1 VPPSGGS
8 WPGRPLARGSAW
20 LHPGGA
26 WRAARDSGDKRGRGH
41 HHRYCYRVNEAGA
54 GRDVIQGLVN
64 GESEGE
70 GKMPRQSS
78 GGGCSTDLAQRV
90 VTAVS
95 SRLDCAR

>member
-1 VPPSGGS
+1 VPRTAGS
-8 WPGRPLARGSAW
+8 NGAEGITIATAIGST
-20 LHPGGA
+20 
-26 WRAARDSGDKRGRGH
+26 KQGRGM
-41 HHRYCYRVNEAGA
+41 
-54 GRDVIQGLVN
+54 IQGLVN